1 MLKNKSLREFGY
13 IFLGPIIATYVT
25 EVNKQL
31 RQITPQK
38 NIKVFHLAREGYVF
52 EQAFD
57 IINKGDVSSS
67 YLNVSRTFLFRIT
80 CHIEDSWKYSVK
92 HSYKGTLSD
101 FFKSRFAFTQ
111 ENVEHFL
118 DSAELEKTVSLPED
132 FEYVCRILKANQ
144 ESIRRITTPTR
155 EVYLSYLH
163 SVGFTDS
170 AVTPVVLD
178 VGYSGTIQKLLTLLL
193 KKDTSGIYM
202 ITTKSGQI
210 MVNDNVA
217 SVDHVFKTN
226 VEMGGGYMMLDRS
239 MFLESLLTA
248 PNGQFVDII
257 KDLNNDAYHFCFGKQ
272 TYTQENFTDLSMVHD
287 GALSCVEDCIKHNIH
302 YTVKDIEEL
311 FETFVTHRNLLPR
324 ATWPL
329 FVLDDA
335 ISGEGN
341 LNPLRFFGL

>member
-13 IFLGPIIATYVT
+13 NFLGPIIATYVT

-31 RQITPQK
+31 RQLASQD
-38 NIKVFHLAREGYVF
+38 NIKVFHLAREGYVI
-52 EQAFD
+52 EKAYD
-57 IINKGDVSSS
+57 IVNSEYVASS

-80 CHIEDSWKYSVK
+80 CDIEESWKYSVK
-92 HSYKGTLSD
+92 HSYKGTLGD
-101 FFKSRFAFTQ
+101 FFKSRFAFSK
-111 ENVEHFL
+111 ENVEEFL
-118 DSAELEKTVSLPED
+118 DSGDLEKVISLPED

-144 ESIRRITTPTR
+144 ESIRRVTSPTR
-155 EVYLSYLH
+155 DVYLNYLD
-163 SVGFTDS
+163 SVGLTDS
-170 AVTPVVLD
+170 SITPVLLD

-210 MVNDNVA
+210 VVDDHVA
-217 SVDHVFKTN
+217 SINHVFKTD
-226 VEMGGGYMMLDRS
+226 VKMGGGYMMLDRS

-257 KDLNNDAYHFCFGKQ
+257 QNINNDRFHFCYGKQ
-272 TYTQENFTDLSMVHD
+272 TYTQENFTDLATVQD
-287 GALSCVEDCIKHNIH
+287 GALSCVEDCIKHNVH
-302 YTVKDIEEL
+302 YSVEEIEKL

-341 LNPLRFFGL
+341 LNPLSFFGL